1 MKPQVISFHCVLKN
15 NLGKVISSTFNR
27 DVLTHGS
34 GEHLPG
40 LSAGLQNLKAGEK
53 RQIFLSAPQ
62 AYGYY
67 DLNLVIEVS
76 RKRISQGSKL
86 KIGDKVSIRA
96 QDKKLRSF
104 RVIQENSRTLTL
116 DGNHPLAGQDLI
128 FDVEGVQIRDATQE
142 EVTEVHFE
150 SASQTYH

>member
-27 DVLTHGS
+27 DVLTHSS
-34 GEHLPG
+34 GERLPG
-40 LSAGLQNLKAGEK
+40 LSDGLQNLEAGEK
-53 RQIFLSAPQ
+53 RRIFLSASQ

-67 DLNLVIEVS
+67 NLNLVIEVS
-76 RKRISQGSKL
+76 RKKISQGSKL
-86 KIGDKVSIRA
+86 KIGDKVSIHT
-96 QDKKLRSF
+96 QDKKLRNF

-142 EVTEVHFE
+142 ELKESYFE
-150 SASQTYH
+150 SASQMYH

>member
-34 GEHLPG
+34 GEYLTG
-40 LSAGLQNLKAGEK
+40 LSEGLRNLKAGEK
-53 RQIFLSAPQ
+53 RRIYLPAPQ

-76 RKRISQGSKL
+76 RKRISQGNRL
-86 KIGDKVSIRA
+86 KPGDKVAIHI
-96 QDKKLRSF
+96 QDKKLRTF
-104 RVIQENSRTLTL
+104 RVIQENHRTLTL

-142 EVTEVHFE
+142 EVKEIHLE
-150 SASQTYH
+150 STSQMYH

>member
-34 GEHLPG
+34 GEYLRG
-40 LSAGLQNLKAGEK
+40 LSAELQNLKAGEK
-53 RQIFLSAPQ
+53 RRIFLSAPQ

-76 RKRISQGSKL
+76 RRKISQGKRLKL
-86 KIGDKVSIRA
+86 GDQVSIQTR
-96 QDKKLRSF
+96 DKKWRTF
-104 RVIQENSRTLTL
+104 RVIQENSKTLTL

-128 FDVEGVQIRDATQE
+128 FDVEGIQIRDATPE
-142 EVTEVHFE
+142 EVKELDLE
-150 SASQTYH
+150 SASQMYH

>member
-1 MKPQVISFHCVLKN
+1 MKPQVISFYCVLKN

-34 GEHLPG
+34 GEYLPG
-40 LSAGLQNLKAGEK
+40 LSEGLHNLKAGEK

-76 RKRISQGSKL
+76 RKKLPQGSRL
-86 KIGDKVSIRA
+86 KIGDKISIHTR
-96 QDKKLRSF
+96 DKKLRTF
-104 RVIQENSRTLTL
+104 RVIQKNSRTLTL

-128 FDVEGVQIRDATQE
+128 FDVEGIQIRDATQE
-142 EVTEVHFE
+142 ELKEIHLE
-150 SASQTYH
+150 SASQRYH